1 MTVTIRTIDG
11 HTFQVSGEQANAF
24 MLMLKIGKSD
34 VFKVIQGTLIHWI
47 FRANISSVTVAGDK
61 WNEAGRNERRNL

>member
-24 MLMLKIGKSD
+24 ILMLEIGKSD
-34 VFKVIQGTLIHWI
+34 ILKVPQGKMMHWI
-47 FRANISSVTVAGDK
+47 FRAHIASVTIWEG
-61 WNEAGRNERRNL
+61 